1 LIKIDVV
8 SFSVPEPVIWE
19 DYDGFDEIEDEFLD
33 NDDPL
38 EMERFEMS

>member
-1 LIKIDVV
+1 
-8 SFSVPEPVIWE
+8 VIWE